1 MYHPI
6 PCIFGDAMKALNLSS
21 IYMVLTGT
29 SEIALKERSVCQC
42 PGCPSY
48 PPCGNDQAAMVF
60 CFSTKIRCVT
70 RERGCICSTCPVYG
84 KYDLKGDYFCI
95 KGAAKR

>member
-1 MYHPI
+1 MKSLDHEVKN
-6 PCIFGDAMKALNLSS
+6 DAL
-21 IYMVLTGT
+21 VGT
-29 SEIALKERSVCQC
+29 SEIALKERSVCLC

-70 RERGCICSTCPVYG
+70 RERGCICSTCPVHAR
-84 KYDLKGDYFCI
+84 YDLSGDYFCI
-95 KGAAKR
+95 KGGAKR